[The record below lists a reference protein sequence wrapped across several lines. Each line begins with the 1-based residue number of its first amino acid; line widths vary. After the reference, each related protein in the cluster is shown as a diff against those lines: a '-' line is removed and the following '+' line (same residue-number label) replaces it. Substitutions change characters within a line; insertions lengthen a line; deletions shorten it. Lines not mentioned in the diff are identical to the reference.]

1 MRRWKWLLCLH
12 DMGENWGTERKQ
24 RVQGHV
30 SGKWQKQTSSP
41 ALANFSV
48 STFHNYTILALLSS
62 QGTTA
67 EARKSLLIQLTSVL
81 NLSPFLCP
89 QPQDFQYLLR
99 PPPQHTH
106 TKPHWE
112 WENLGAGVQSVHGRQ
127 TSFGFCTQTNTD
139 DKRNHKLSSWEP
151 KAYFVFFTEEI
162 KNLYT
167 LPCLLQVKHLQDVL
181 KPKTPSGFLQLLVLH
196 LASASL
202 FLYLFLSPTSLTPFS
217 YLLAKPV
224 ARRESCIF
232 TLQGDFLAGHILLY
246 WGSDHHIL
254 SATTQTY
261 V

>member
-1 MRRWKWLLCLH
+1 MEK
-12 DMGENWGTERKQ
+12 
-24 RVQGHV
+24 
-30 SGKWQKQTSSP
+30 
-41 ALANFSV
+41 ANFQPSFGQLRRQYF
-48 STFHNYTILALLSS
+48 SQLHYTGFVVQSGNHCRGQEVPSYPAHLSFES
-62 QGTTA
+62 LSLPLPPAPGFSIPSKTT
-67 EARKSLLIQLTSVL
+67 
-81 NLSPFLCP
+81 SPLP
-89 QPQDFQYLLR
+89 QK
-99 PPPQHTH
+99 
-106 TKPHWE
+106 KPHWE
-112 WENLGAGVQSVHGRQ
+112 WENLGAGVESVHGRQ

-167 LPCLLQVKHLQDVL
+167 LPRLLQVKHLQDVL

-202 FLYLFLSPTSLTPFS
+202 FLYLFLSPTSLTPFL

-246 WGSDHHIL
+246 
-254 SATTQTY
+254 
-261 V
+261 